1 MLVPLPL
8 LLPLCLESTL
18 ILRCLMLAERL
29 LFVAF
34 TTFYDC
40 CRLPPGVGIAK
51 DDLAEPPTPPTCR
64 AMRLMAVFCD

>member
-1 MLVPLPL
+1 
-8 LLPLCLESTL
+8 
-18 ILRCLMLAERL
+18 MLAERL

-34 TTFYDC
+34 TTFCDC

-64 AMRLMAVFCD
+64 AMRLMAVLCA